1 VSAQNAARDYM
12 QDVVGRADAHQ
23 VSRPISG
30 LLDHRQHHLLRL
42 ADSEPVE
49 TDVHELPGD
58 ARSQM

>member
-1 VSAQNAARDYM
+1 M

-30 LLDHRQHHLLRL
+30 LLDHRQHHLLL
-42 ADSEPVE
+42 ADSEPADGVAVE
-49 TDVHELPGD
+49 TDVQELPGD